1 MADSSIQQVSTEDP
15 PNVLKRNTSEGANRV
30 RRCRS
35 TPTDTTD
42 QKPVPSDPTDQK
54 PTPSDPTDQKPTP
67 SDPTDQKPEPA
78 EHGSVLQSKELF
90 KEVRPSFI
98 LVGLL
103 LFVYL
108 VVGAITFYIVMD
120 QISGKRTNRVLDAL
134 YFVVITM
141 TSVGYGDLVP
151 KSDTTKLLACA
162 FVFIGMGLIALF
174 ISKVADYLVEKQKVL
189 FYKALHMDMKGGD
202 AKMLRAMETNRT
214 KYKFYS
220 VALLLAMVMVAG
232 TVFLWKVEKLSF
244 VDSFYCVCATIT
256 ALGYGDKSFSSKLG
270 RVFAIF
276 WIITSTA
283 VLAQF
288 FVYLAELYT
297 ERRQKMLAKWVLNR
311 RITTM
316 DLEAADLDGDRQ
328 VDAAEFILYKLKELG
343 KISQDDIYSF
353 LEEFD
358 KLDVEHAGTLSTDDL
373 TIAQTSR

>member
-1 MADSSIQQVSTEDP
+1 MELSFTQSLNKVAVGPGQAGSIQQASMEDP
-15 PNVLKRNTSEGANRV
+15 PNVLKRNSSEGANRV

-35 TPTDTTD
+35 TPSATTD
-42 QKPVPSDPTDQK
+42 QN

-67 SDPTDQKPEPA
+67 A
-78 EHGSVLQSKELF
+78 ERGSVLQSKELF

-108 VVGAITFYIVMD
+108 VAGAITFYIVMD
-120 QISGKRTNRVLDAL
+120 QISGKRTNRALDAL

-162 FVFIGMGLIALF
+162 FLFIGMGLIALF

-202 AKMLRAMETNRT
+202 AKTLRAMETNRT

-276 WIITSTA
+276 WIITST
-283 VLAQF
+283 VILAQF

-311 RITTM
+311 KITTM

-328 VDAAEFILYKLKELG
+328 VDAAEFIVYKLKELG
-343 KISQDDIYSF
+343 KISQEDIYSF

-358 KLDVEHAGTLSTDDL
+358 KLDVDQAGTLSTDDL